1 MKGIIMDTIM
11 ELVILAVLA
20 IMGLFFQHYASEKFK
35 NLATSQDISK
45 ITTKVESIKADY
57 LNQTYSW
64 ARFFDFEF
72 EHVKAVWDASY
83 DLQIKARS
91 LNPIIE
97 VGTPD
102 EEARKED
109 LRNRYREY
117 RESIYQYQNKVFKN
131 QPFIPTDIYEAS
143 QKIMAMIIPLGVEFE
158 IQQRQDRYPD
168 WMKIVEINT
177 KINEQITKFCNQIR
191 DYLYNKVGSVNTL
204 Q

>member
-1 MKGIIMDTIM
+1 M
-11 ELVILAVLA
+11 ELVFLAVLA
-20 IMGLFFQHYASEKFK
+20 IMGLFLQHYASEKFK

-45 ITTKVESIKADY
+45 ITTKIESIKADY
-57 LNQTYSW
+57 LNQTHAW

-72 EHVKAVWDASY
+72 EHMKAVWDASY

-117 RESIYQYQNKVFKN
+117 RESIYQFQNKVFKN
-131 QPFIPTDIYEAS
+131 QPFIPIDIYEAS
-143 QKIMAMIIPLGVEFE
+143 QKIMVMIIPLGVEFE
-158 IQQRQDRYPD
+158 IQQRQDREPD

-177 KINEQITKFCNQIR
+177 KINEQIDKFCNQIR
-191 DYLYNKVGSVNTL
+191 DYIYNKAGSANTV

>member
-1 MKGIIMDTIM
+1 MKDYIIEILMAIGVGGIS
-11 ELVILAVLA
+11 
-20 IMGLFFQHYASEKFK
+20 LFFKSYISEKLK
-35 NLATSQDISK
+35 NMATSQDISK
-45 ITTKVESIKADY
+45 ITTKIESIKADY
-57 LNQTYSW
+57 LNQTHAW

-117 RESIYQYQNKVFKN
+117 RESIYQFQNKVFKN
-131 QPFIPTDIYEAS
+131 QPFIPIDIYEAS
-143 QKIMAMIIPLGVEFE
+143 QKIMVMIIPLGVEFE
-158 IQQRQDRYPD
+158 IQQRQDREPD

-177 KINEQITKFCNQIR
+177 KINEQIDKFCNQIR
-191 DYLYNKVGSVNTL
+191 DYIYNKAGSANTV

>member
-1 MKGIIMDTIM
+1 MKDYIIEILMAIGVAGIS
-11 ELVILAVLA
+11 
-20 IMGLFFQHYASEKFK
+20 LFFKSYISEKLK
-35 NLATSQDISK
+35 NMATSQDISK
-45 ITTKVESIKADY
+45 ITTKI
-57 LNQTYSW
+57 
-64 ARFFDFEF
+64 
-72 EHVKAVWDASY
+72 

-117 RESIYQYQNKVFKN
+117 RESIYQFQNKVFKN
-131 QPFIPTDIYEAS
+131 QPFIPIDIYEAS
-143 QKIMAMIIPLGVEFE
+143 QKIMVMIIPLGVEFE
-158 IQQRQDRYPD
+158 IQQRQDREPD

-177 KINEQITKFCNQIR
+177 KINEQIDKFCNQIR
-191 DYLYNKVGSVNTL
+191 DYIYNKAGSANTV